1 MTAKIIDGNAVARS
15 IRDECRQR
23 VQRIVAQSGVPPGL
37 AVILVGS
44 DPASRIYVKNK
55 IRACIDVGIRSFRFD
70 YPADVK
76 QDEVVAKIA
85 ELNED
90 PAVHGILVQLPLP
103 ASFDMARILRTISAD
118 KDVDGFHLYNVGGL
132 VVGGTVFPPCTPY
145 GVLKLLQHENISLE
159 GKNVVVV
166 GASNIVGKP
175 MALMLMQH
183 EATVCICHAKTRDLA
198 QFTLLAD
205 VLVVAAGYPNLI
217 LPQMVRTGAVV
228 IDVGINRLADGRLV
242 GDVDF
247 AGVAAKAS
255 YITPVPGGVGPM
267 TVSMLLINTVTSC
280 ERWLRHLSIPVAKEG
295 SPRQPPAANGTGPR
309 IADLRRPPSQSGN
322 NAWPPTSSQSI
333 RVRPRPGPFFLAPT
347 PRSRPSRNR
356 NSRSTFRPMARSS
369 MSPTICGPRPW
380 QPAATRFTR
389 QAPRPAISLP
399 SASPISVRRHYCGTA
414 PAGGPSTAPSSGR
427 TGAPPICARGS
438 NRPAMRPR

>member
-1 MTAKIIDGNAVARS
+1 MTAKIIDGNAVART

-23 VQRIVAQSGVPPGL
+23 VQRIVAQSGAPPGL

-55 IRACIDVGIRSFRFD
+55 IRACADVGIRSFRFD
-70 YPADVK
+70 YPSDVE

-103 ASFDMARILRTISAD
+103 ASFDMARILHTISAD

-145 GVLKLLQHENISLE
+145 GVLKLLEHENISLE

-198 QFTLLAD
+198 RFTLLAD

-228 IDVGINRLADGRLV
+228 IDVGINRLPDGRLV

-247 AGVAAKAS
+247 DGVAAKAS
-255 YITPVPGGVGPM
+255 HITPAPGGVGPM
-267 TVSMLLINTVTSC
+267 TVSMLLTNTITSC
-280 ERWLRHLSIPVAKEG
+280 ERWLQHLSIPGARERLAQVA
-295 SPRQPPAANGTGPR
+295 
-309 IADLRRPPSQSGN
+309 
-322 NAWPPTSSQSI
+322 
-333 RVRPRPGPFFLAPT
+333 
-347 PRSRPSRNR
+347 
-356 NSRSTFRPMARSS
+356 
-369 MSPTICGPRPW
+369 
-380 QPAATRFTR
+380 
-389 QAPRPAISLP
+389 
-399 SASPISVRRHYCGTA
+399 
-414 PAGGPSTAPSSGR
+414 GR
-427 TGAPPICARGS
+427 
-438 NRPAMRPR
+438 